1 VISRY
6 GARAARRAATAVRR
20 RLRMTPRVAIVL
32 GSGLGGIADAIEKP
46 KRMAYRN
53 VPGFPKTTVAGHAG
67 ELIGGTLAG
76 VPVVALSGRFHL
88 YEGHDVAL
96 AAFPARVVRA
106 LGAETLIVSNAAGG
120 LHETV
125 GPGSIVLITDHINLM
140 FRNPLIGSLEPGD
153 VRFPDMSDPYDRGLR
168 AVAQR
173 VAQSRGITLHEGVY
187 AGLLGPS
194 YETRAEIRMLATL
207 GADLVGMSTVPEVIV
222 ARAIGM
228 RVLGFSC
235 VTNLA
240 CGLSDAPITHADVLE
255 TTARVAGQLEE
266 LVRGVVATL

>member
-1 VISRY
+1 MISRY